1 MKVDKILAIFAIIF
15 FVSLSL
21 VPLGS
26 IAQVMESTS
35 YQAEIDSFNVGG
47 VYSSSASYQV
57 EDTIGEGGTGS
68 GESAGLQIKA
78 GYQQGSSAPQ
88 CNDGIDNDSDGAIDF
103 PADLSCGSLYDD
115 DESSTAKTGGP
126 VSPTCVLTAS
136 PSTIDV
142 GDTVTLDW
150 STVAASSAT
159 IDNGVGAVGLSGST
173 NVSPTSSVAYT
184 MQATSAIGTAICQ
197 ASVTVNADP
206 TSPGVIQFATASMAL
221 DENAGVASV
230 NIERVGGSFGA
241 LQVQVT
247 PQSGSADIG
256 TDVTANLMTL
266 DWADGDTDPIA
277 YSFEI
282 IDDLELEDPETFSLV
297 LSSTG
302 DGVLGTPT
310 TATIM
315 IADNEEGEEIPEA
328 SITVNK
334 VVINDNGG
342 TANASDFTFLIDGK
356 SYLFGTTVAVEPGKA
371 FTLSE
376 SSQSGYQFVSI
387 SGGSCPASI
396 PGVMTLSDQQF
407 VTCTLTN
414 DDIKKDPEKEKE
426 SEDPDPDPDPDPT
439 GGENGDPGVV
449 QFIADNVQVN
459 EDQGFIDVELRRTG
473 GQEGPITIDVRL
485 IPGLARS
492 GDDYDGTNVI
502 TQVNW
507 NAGEAGS
514 KYIRIPIIDD
524 SIIEDVETFS
534 VVIDTTG
541 PTVGIQRQT
550 IVAIN
555 DNDACIGSECLVPEG
570 ETPREAVIRTIRNVT
585 QTATRILEQP
595 IANITT
601 KVIATAGVVSGAAS
615 LLATLFSSPLSL
627 SELFL
632 LPLRIWSLILSF
644 LGIRKRHKPWGVVYD
659 SQTKQPLDP
668 AYVSLF
674 DENGKEVDSA
684 ITDLDG
690 RYGFL
695 VKPGVYTLA
704 AKKTHYA
711 FPSQK
716 MTGRDHDELYNNLYY
731 GETIIIRE
739 EGQVISKNIPMDPE
753 AFDWNEFAKRD
764 MGVLRTNARRAVLWA
779 RITNIFFVVGF
790 VIAIVAFFLVPAP
803 YNLMI
808 FLLYLLMLALRVF
821 GLRPKHSGQIK
832 DKTTGQPLSFAVIK
846 IFGAAT
852 NVQVGRRVADQY
864 GRYYA
869 LVGRGEYVIVIEKK
883 LPDGSYQQVFSSDA
897 PIKANKGIINSN
909 WSV

>member
-1 MKVDKILAIFAIIF
+1 MMKVDKVLAIFSIIF

-21 VPLGS
+21 MPLGS
-26 IAQVMESTS
+26 TAQVMESTS

-47 VYSSSASYQV
+47 VYSSSTSYQV

-68 GESAGLQIKA
+68 GASTGLQIKA

-126 VSPTCVLTAS
+126 VFPTCVLTAS

-173 NVSPTSSVAYT
+173 SVSPTSSLSYT
-184 MQATSAIGTAICQ
+184 MQATSAIGTAVCQ

-206 TSPGVIQFATASMAL
+206 TSPGVIQFATASVAL
-221 DENAGVASV
+221 EEDAGVASV
-230 NIERVGGSFGA
+230 NIQRVGGSFGP

-247 PQSGSADIG
+247 PQSGSAEIG
-256 TDVTANLMTL
+256 SDVIANAMTL
-266 DWADGDTDPIA
+266 DWADGDTNAIA

-282 IDDLELEDPETFSLV
+282 IDDLDLEDPETFSLV
-297 LSSTG
+297 LSSTEG
-302 DGVLGTPT
+302 GVLGTPT
-310 TATIM
+310 TVTVM
-315 IADNEEGEEIPEA
+315 IADNEEEEEIPEA

-342 TANASDFTFLIDGK
+342 TANAGDFTFSIDGK
-356 SYLFGTTVAVEPGKA
+356 SYPFGTTVVVDPGKA

-376 SSQSGYQFVSI
+376 SSLSGYQFVSI
-387 SGGSCPASI
+387 SGGACPNSI
-396 PGVMTLSDQQF
+396 PGSITLVDEQF

-426 SEDPDPDPDPDPT
+426 PEDPDPDPIE
-439 GGENGDPGVV
+439 GEDDDPGVV
-449 QFIADNVQVN
+449 QFITDNVQVD
-459 EDQGFIDVELRRTG
+459 EDQGFVDVELRRTG
-473 GQEGPITIDVRL
+473 GSDGPVSIDVRL
-485 IPGLARS
+485 VPGLARS
-492 GDDYDGTNVI
+492 GDDYDGANVT

-507 NAGEAGS
+507 NDGEGGS
-514 KYIRIPIIDD
+514 KYVRIPIIDD

-541 PTVGIQRQT
+541 TTVGGQRQT
-550 IVAIN
+550 VVAIN
-555 DNDACIGSECLVPEG
+555 DNDACVGSECLVPEG
-570 ETPREAVIRTIRNVT
+570 ETPIEAVTRTIRNVT
-585 QTATRILEQP
+585 QTATKILEQP

-601 KVIATAGVVSGAAS
+601 KVVATAGVVSGAAS

-668 AYVSLF
+668 AYVSLL

-704 AKKTHYA
+704 AKKTHYT

-731 GETIIIRE
+731 GDTIIVRE

-790 VIAIVAFFLVPAP
+790 TIAVVAFFLVPAP

-846 IFGAAT
+846 IFGAKT

-869 LVGRGEYVIVIEKK
+869 LVGKGEYVITIEKK
-883 LPDGSYQQVFSSDA
+883 LADGSYQQVFSSDT